1 MAGFIRRNFYY
12 LKEKK
17 KKSRR
22 DRTVDHKVEYGMLNL
37 GTDTADI
44 SGMGN
49 DGSCLFSLRRLVGW

>member
-17 KKSRR
+17 NKSRR
-22 DRTVDHKVEYGMLNL
+22 DRTVDHKVEYGTLNL

-49 DGSCLFSLRRLVGW
+49 DCSCLFSLRRLVGW